1 MNEQVKLARA
11 LLSSDNDFKENEI
24 IELIRETT
32 DEYESDLEGKRI
44 FLFRQVIG
52 DLKQELEEDEFEWMD
67 ESEWNIRDID

>member
-1 MNEQVKLARA
+1 MNEQIKLARA
-11 LLSSDNDFKENEI
+11 LLSSEHDFRENEI

-32 DEYESDLEGKRI
+32 DEYESDLQGKRI

-67 ESEWNIRDID
+67 ESEWNVRGI